1 MYKANLAARND
12 ELMSS
17 SASSCASPTLC
28 GWCLTEVPY
37 TIACL
42 NCSTMVL
49 WIALHLRLCQSPPL
63 GEKGRDIGVQSPP
76 PCMRSSAVQ
85 QVCCSREICPSALCK
100 YVEAAASPT
109 SARVTHQCS
118 IRVRSWWDRRLEY
131 DKSSQVLQWRWSRSC
146 SKHIW
151 QEYSSCF

>member
-1 MYKANLAARND
+1 
-12 ELMSS
+12 MSS

-28 GWCLTEVPY
+28 GWCLTDFPY

-49 WIALHLRLCQSPPL
+49 WIALHLCLCKSPLL
-63 GEKGRDIGVQSPP
+63 GEKGRDISVQSLP
-76 PCMRSSAVQ
+76 PCKHSFAVRQ
-85 QVCCSREICPSALCK
+85 GCYSREICPSALCR

-118 IRVRSWWDRRLEY
+118 NRVQSWWDRRLEY
-131 DKSSQVLQWRWSRSC
+131 GRSSQALQWRWNRSC

-151 QEYSSCF
+151 QECSSCF

>member
-1 MYKANLAARND
+1 
-12 ELMSS
+12 MSS

-28 GWCLTEVPY
+28 GWCLTDFPY

-49 WIALHLRLCQSPPL
+49 WIALHLHLCQCPPI
-63 GEKGRDIGVQSPP
+63 GENRSSVDQQSLP
-76 PCMRSSAVQ
+76 PCKHSSAVRQ
-85 QVCCSREICPSALCK
+85 ACCSREICPSAWCK
-100 YVEAAASPT
+100 YVEAAAFPT

-118 IRVRSWWDRRLEY
+118 TRVRNWWGRHLEY
-131 DKSSQVLQWRWSRSC
+131 DRSSQAPRWKWSRSC